1 MSTVLGNMLT
11 FGGGGS
17 GGSNGIFAAIAVS
30 YPSGSTC
37 TATNGTTTLTAADT
51 SGQVVFGIPEP
62 ASTPETWTV
71 SCSSGS
77 NSASTNVSISS
88 SGQIEN
94 VTLSYTLLFYFEGN
108 EHYADPGMT
117 WQQWINSGYNT
128 STEFLISGNFIYKR
142 SNDMYRVASATT
154 YYSVNPSD
162 VIIEGERYFWNK

>member
-1 MSTVLGNMLT
+1 MSTIVGDIVT
-11 FGGGGS
+11 ISGGLSGS
-17 GGSNGIFAAIAVS
+17 GNEIYALIKVT

-37 TATNGTTTLTAADT
+37 MATNGTTTLTAENT

-128 STEFLISGNFIYKR
+128 STEFLIEGNYIYRR
-142 SNDMYRVASATT
+142 SNDMYYVAYWASFSA
-154 YYSVNPSD
+154 VKVSD
-162 VIIEGERYFWNK
+162 VIIAGERYFWNK